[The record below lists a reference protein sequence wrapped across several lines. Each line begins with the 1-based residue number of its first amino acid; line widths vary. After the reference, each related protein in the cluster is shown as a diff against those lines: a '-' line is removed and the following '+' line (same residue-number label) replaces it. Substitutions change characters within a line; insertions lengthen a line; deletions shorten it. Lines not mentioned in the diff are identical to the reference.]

1 MTLPASRPSGLGRA
15 LLVALLVLTAGCGD
29 ALPWQR
35 DDASGEKKPPA
46 LQRQAERIARD
57 KGTPGKRAPLAPVET
72 LLADG
77 VTLPERVGGTSLTLA
92 LKSNVTGARF
102 ECRTQG
108 AAAFKACEA
117 RSESGQPMAAA
128 VTIGPLVSGTTYG
141 VTIRACA
148 PDGRCDDTPLAVSF
162 LADRAA
168 PAPTL
173 PKTPPPTDGG
183 GPAGDP
189 SLPAAGGA
197 GPRTLQIGSAV
208 TLAAPPAFT
217 VTSYA
222 TTKTTNAALYLA
234 RRTGVHA
241 GSAYKDEPCTRT
253 YEALQTGADGIG
265 YCVGTPSRSELAA
278 TYGAR
283 ALPWNHAEMVRG
295 AGPSTEEKLLVA
307 AFDAEGDPADGRL
320 TIDTTCARAT
330 LRGTLSVPVLPDFF
344 GAAAR
349 REPFAWCHVQ
359 DTKGIWWWVGTFTAR
374 LTPEDPE
381 SQRVTVIYSAAASLG
396 LTSAQMFAVRA
407 RDQMTTLLAPL
418 AP

>member
-1 MTLPASRPSGLGRA
+1 MTLLASRPSGLGRA
-15 LLVALLVLTAGCGD
+15 LLALLLGLAAGCGD

-35 DDASGEKKPPA
+35 SDANGDKKPPA

-72 LLADG
+72 FLADG

-92 LKSNVTGARF
+92 LKSNVPGARF

-108 AAAFKACEA
+108 AGSFKACEA
-117 RSESGQPMAAA
+117 RSESGQPLAAA
-128 VTIGPLVSGTTYG
+128 MTFGPLVSGTSYG
-141 VTIRACA
+141 ATIRACA
-148 PDGRCDDTPLAVSF
+148 PDGRCDDTPLAISF

-168 PAPTL
+168 PSPAP
-173 PKTPPPTDGG
+173 PPPTEEPGD
-183 GPAGDP
+183 AGDDP
-189 SLPAAGGA
+189 SLPAAGGS

-222 TTKTTNAALYLA
+222 TTKTTNTTLYQA

-241 GSAYKDEPCTRT
+241 GSAYKDEPCTRS
-253 YEALQTGADGIG
+253 YEVLQTGADGIA
-265 YCVGTPSRSELAA
+265 YCVGTPSRNELAA

-295 AGPSTEEKLLVA
+295 AGPVTEEKLLVA
-307 AFDAEGDPADGRL
+307 AFDAEGDPTDGRL

-344 GAAAR
+344 GAAVR

-359 DTKGIWWWVGTFTAR
+359 DNKGVWWWVGTFTAR
-374 LTPEDPE
+374 LTPEDPQ
-381 SQRVTVIYSAAASLG
+381 SQRVTVVYSAAASLG

-407 RDQMTTLLAPL
+407 RDQMTMLLAPL